1 MTTVLV
7 IDDEPPIRLLCRVNL
22 EAEGM
27 PVLEAGDG
35 PSGLE
40 AARSETPD
48 VILLDVMMPGLDGWG
63 VAEALLEDERT
74 AEIPIIFLTA
84 RAEFRDR
91 ARGLDIGG
99 VDYITKPFNPVELA
113 PLVRGLLDRLERGE
127 RDELRREK
135 LTELR
140 GADGRDLA
148 AGEVGGDDDGAGVA
162 EEVAPERAEADPV
175 PPRPEQVGAVA
186 RARHPAADDAAG
198 GGIRPGAPG
207 EVLAVH
213 RAARARLEE
222 PSEHVAVRE
231 DVRPDHRR
239 GVRAGGAGEGGVDLE
254 RPEPVVAAHLVDDA
268 EQSSAR
274 AGSAPSPWLQAEA
287 AGGAR
292 APRTKMRR
300 LQRKLLSKPPT
311 G

>member
-1 MTTVLV
+1 MTRVLV
-7 IDDEPPIRLLCRVNL
+7 IDDEAPIRLLCRVNL

-27 PVLEAGDG
+27 EVLEASDG
-35 PSGLE
+35 PSGLDL
-40 AARSETPD
+40 ARAERPD

-140 GADGRDLA
+140 GLM
-148 AGEVGGDDDGAGVA
+148 A
-162 EEVAPERAEADPV
+162 E
-175 PPRPEQVGAVA
+175 
-186 RARHPAADDAAG
+186 
-198 GGIRPGAPG
+198 
-207 EVLAVH
+207 
-213 RAARARLEE
+213 
-222 PSEHVAVRE
+222 
-231 DVRPDHRR
+231 
-239 GVRAGGAGEGGVDLE
+239 
-254 RPEPVVAAHLVDDA
+254 
-268 EQSSAR
+268 
-274 AGSAPSPWLQAEA
+274 
-287 AGGAR
+287 
-292 APRTKMRR
+292 T
-300 LQRKLLSKPPT
+300 
-311 G
+311 